1 MFVNHCTACDQ
12 KMLIFP
18 SQVTGMAQIDGVTAM
33 TYTCW
38 CGSEQLWHNGTTGGQ
53 AEAAA
58 KAAVKAA

>member
-1 MFVNHCTACDQ
+1 MFVNHCTSCDK

-38 CGSEQLWHNGTTGGQ
+38 CGVEQLWHDGVKGGKVEQ
-53 AEAAA
+53 TAAA
-58 KAAVKAA
+58 PVA

>member
-1 MFVNHCTACDQ
+1 MFVNHCTACDK

-38 CGSEQLWHNGTTGGQ
+38 CGAEQLWHNG
-53 AEAAA
+53 ADKAHHEAAA
-58 KAAVKAA
+58 PAA